1 MHFTHI
7 ICHKNQKLKKKKNL
21 VCWEIKKNQGNL
33 MEIHLYSVFSKTLM
47 NFNSVFLFSQKLFNT
62 KKAKVFDTVLIYLLN
77 LN

>member
-7 ICHKNQKLKKKKNL
+7 ICHKNQKFLKKIWSAGKL
-21 VCWEIKKNQGNL
+21 KKNQGNL
-33 MEIHLYSVFSKTLM
+33 LEIHLYSVFSKILM